1 VSTVASK
8 IKQLRAEALELILS
22 GEPRKALEKLAKLE
36 SLDPK
41 EPDWPRRAAECHR
54 LLGERPEC
62 LSALARAADGYVCA
76 GMVVKAMAICKMMLA
91 INPQHP
97 AALDWMRRL
106 DRPLGM
112 AAAAERP
119 GLQLPVIKKR
129 AAPAEPTAG
138 PPEPTGP
145 EPTRATG
152 TLVRK
157 LATER
162 GLVAVARA
170 AGRKP
175 GPTTKAPDTQA
186 IAVEPPRAPAHAPAP
201 PLAPAPASRSS
212 RSSGNWQVVDDA
224 VLLGPET
231 PSGPPDISLPPLSIK
246 AELHSLV
253 PNSRPLLGHKG
264 TPSGMFRLAIDPAPA
279 AIDITPPTRGE
290 QTLRQARLVLPA
302 IPLFSEIDPSSLEGL
317 VRQSHLMHLE
327 AGEVAFRQYDPPDCL
342 YVVVNGSVEVIDDA
356 ASDAV
361 LYRLTENEF
370 FGEAALISDEPH
382 PATVR
387 ASEACDLIAFDRD
400 AMRACIAKN
409 PSVVP
414 ILLRFLRGRMLE
426 HLLRTNLLF
435 VGLDTA
441 QRRALS
447 RRFEFIEVAEGAILI
462 SQGTRSP
469 GLFVLL
475 SGAVDVIRS
484 EGVREHW
491 LATLERGGVFGE
503 ISLLTRPVAIADV
516 RCALP
521 GFALMLP
528 ASDFEEVTTAYP
540 PMLEALSRLS
550 VARERAYEGRSLS
563 R

>member
-1 VSTVASK
+1 
-8 IKQLRAEALELILS
+8 
-22 GEPRKALEKLAKLE
+22 
-36 SLDPK
+36 
-41 EPDWPRRAAECHR
+41 
-54 LLGERPEC
+54 
-62 LSALARAADGYVCA
+62 
-76 GMVVKAMAICKMMLA
+76 
-91 INPQHP
+91 
-97 AALDWMRRL
+97 
-106 DRPLGM
+106 
-112 AAAAERP
+112 
-119 GLQLPVIKKR
+119 
-129 AAPAEPTAG
+129 
-138 PPEPTGP
+138 
-145 EPTRATG
+145 
-152 TLVRK
+152 
-157 LATER
+157 
-162 GLVAVARA
+162 
-170 AGRKP
+170 
-175 GPTTKAPDTQA
+175 
-186 IAVEPPRAPAHAPAP
+186 
-201 PLAPAPASRSS
+201 
-212 RSSGNWQVVDDA
+212 VVDDA